1 MLIQLI
7 KVALGSLFVDSSGEL
22 SSQDSFVILLLEL
35 ELSFNLL
42 VLFVS
47 LVNLL
52 IQVFKLSIVF

>member
-1 MLIQLI
+1 
-7 KVALGSLFVDSSGEL
+7 LGSLFVDSSGEL
-22 SSQDSFVILLLEL
+22 SSQDTFVILLLEL